1 MIILRSLVNQWNKWS
16 TKYWHCQIGQRSS
29 CWHRSFIKRKASTK
43 KVFEMIQREGYV
55 RIRVDGE
62 IYDVSEAPELEK

>member
-1 MIILRSLVNQWNKWS
+1 MVDEVLALPDR
-16 TKYWHCQIGQRSS
+16 TKIQLLAPIVYQKKGQHKS
-29 CWHRSFIKRKASTK
+29 
-43 KVFEMIQREGYV
+43 FEMIQREGYV